1 MQQPQPLS
9 FSHPLTVAQIER
21 LRSCDPDTRIRLWT
35 TQHPEAVAQLDREG
49 QLVSDPN
56 FAFAPNGFGNGDSGY
71 FRQAYDWMIEQMDQ
85 RLPPENGLNGL
96 PVWAHAVRPSP
107 VAGSTLLE
115 LEVPRH
121 RVLFSFYT
129 PWELLLGVFSDIH
142 HSSGNWPSTAWLT
155 APYLIAN
162 DADNTR
168 HREAAFKVPSEAE
181 CRETWAKIFDLSL
194 AATPGFRWGQGL
206 VLQAVLRR
214 IYRSDVCGR
223 F

>member
-35 TQHPEAVAQLDREG
+35 TQDPGAVAQLDREG

-96 PVWAHAVRPSP
+96 PVWALVVRPSP

-121 RVLFSFYT
+121 RALFSFYT
-129 PWELLLGVFSDIH
+129 PWEQLLRVFSDIQR
-142 HSSGNWPSTAWLT
+142 SRENWPSTPWLT
-155 APYLIAN
+155 PPYLVAN
-162 DADNTR
+162 DADKAR
-168 HREAAFKVPSEAE
+168 YGEAAFMVPSEAE
-181 CRETWAKIFDLSL
+181 CRETWGKIFDLSL
-194 AATPGFRWGQGL
+194 ATTPGFKWGQGT

>member
-1 MQQPQPLS
+1 MQQLQSLS
-9 FSHPLTVAQIER
+9 FSHPLTVAHIEQ

-35 TQHPEAVAQLDREG
+35 TQDPGAVAQLDREG
-49 QLVSDPN
+49 QLVGDPN
-56 FAFAPNGFGNGDSGY
+56 FA
-71 FRQAYDWMIEQMDQ
+71 RQSYDWMTEQMNQ

-96 PVWAHAVRPSP
+96 PVWALVVRPSP

-142 HSSGNWPSTAWLT
+142 RSSGNWLSTAWLT
-155 APYLIAN
+155 VPYLVAN
-162 DADNTR
+162 DAD
-168 HREAAFKVPSEAE
+168 EARRAEDFCKIPPETE
-181 CRETWAKIFDLSL
+181 CRKTWEKIFDLSL
-194 AATPGFRWGQGL
+194 AATPGFRWGQGTI
-206 VLQAVLRR
+206 LQAVLRR

>member
-35 TQHPEAVAQLDREG
+35 TQDPGAVAQLDREG
-49 QLVSDPN
+49 QLVGDPN
-56 FAFAPNGFGNGDSGY
+56 FAFAPGGFRNGDSGY
-71 FRQAYDWMIEQMDQ
+71 LRQGYDWMTEQMNQ

-115 LEVPRH
+115 IEVPRH

-142 HSSGNWPSTAWLT
+142 RSSGNWPSTATLT

-168 HREAAFKVPSEAE
+168 YREAAFKVPSEAE

>member
-1 MQQPQPLS
+1 MQQLQSLS
-9 FSHPLTVAQIER
+9 FSHPLTVAHIEQ

-35 TQHPEAVAQLDREG
+35 TQDPGAVAQLDREG
-49 QLVSDPN
+49 QLVGDPN
-56 FAFAPNGFGNGDSGY
+56 FA
-71 FRQAYDWMIEQMDQ
+71 RQSYDWMTEQMNQ

-96 PVWAHAVRPSP
+96 PVWALVVRPSP

-121 RVLFSFYT
+121 RALFSFYT
-129 PWELLLGVFSDIH
+129 PWEQLLRVFSDIQR
-142 HSSGNWPSTAWLT
+142 SRENWPSTPWLT
-155 APYLIAN
+155 PPYLVAN
-162 DADNTR
+162 DADKAR
-168 HREAAFKVPSEAE
+168 YGEAAFMVPSEAE
-181 CRETWAKIFDLSL
+181 CRETWGKIFDLSL
-194 AATPGFRWGQGL
+194 ATTPGFKWGQGT